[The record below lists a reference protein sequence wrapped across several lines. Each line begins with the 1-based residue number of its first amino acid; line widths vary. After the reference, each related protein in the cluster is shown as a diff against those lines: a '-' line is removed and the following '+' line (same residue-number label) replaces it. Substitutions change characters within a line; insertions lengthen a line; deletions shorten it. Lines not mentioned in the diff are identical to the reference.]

1 MDAATLTLLEF
12 AEEVRRS
19 GDTRLASM
27 AIAVINTAKSQAPKV
42 EPMTEAHE
50 REWRAVVKVAQLG
63 VQGRVPV
70 RPLTI
75 LAVNERLSRVPQINY
90 DALIAAA
97 AVSNKTWTPGKTG
110 CVAFARGAE
119 WFRREVHIGLDA
131 ASASAHLKGKQS

>member
-1 MDAATLTLLEF
+1 MNAATLTLLEF

-19 GDTRLASM
+19 GDTRLSGM
-27 AIAVINTAKSQAPKV
+27 AIAVINTAESQASKP
-42 EPMTEAHE
+42 EPMSEVHE
-50 REWRAVVKVAQLG
+50 REWRAVVKVAKLG

-119 WFRREVHIGLDA
+119 WFRRQALSERDKA
-131 ASASAHLKGKQS
+131 AATAQVKGTQS